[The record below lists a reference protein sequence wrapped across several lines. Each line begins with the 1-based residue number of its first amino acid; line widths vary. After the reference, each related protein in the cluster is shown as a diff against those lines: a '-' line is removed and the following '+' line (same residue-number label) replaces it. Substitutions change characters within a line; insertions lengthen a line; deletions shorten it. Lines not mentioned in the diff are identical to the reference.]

1 MVDCHIVIETHLF
14 FIKVLN
20 CFAKHVDGS
29 GHVVDYCIFFGD
41 NGPIFIDAPFPV
53 EDRKMINNILKS
65 LEHNSWC
72 DSCAG

>member
-1 MVDCHIVIETHLF
+1 MVGQVQHIFTISF
-14 FIKVLN
+14 LN
-20 CFAKHVDGS
+20 SFAEDADGDGRLVDWS
-29 GHVVDYCIFFGD
+29 IFAGYYA
-41 NGPIFIDAPFPV
+41 GPIFIDAPFPV